1 MLSKQ
6 QLPRFFFLT
15 SILLGNLCF
24 IPIAL
29 GQNRPPQNP
38 SNRLP
43 DRWESSEFRPPAGGN
58 PNRTL
63 GGGSRNPSSSCI
75 SSEQLLPTALVPSF
89 SFGGITQEPYPQIS
103 WYLPPNRA
111 EAVEIIIFLDEDGIK
126 NEQDQEIY
134 STWYALKPTFFPLQ
148 NSGSPIPSQPLDQ
161 GKIMS
166 LQIPPNTGIN
176 PLEIGKL
183 YRWEVSLIC
192 DMNNR
197 TRDLPTAGYI
207 QRIPPKDGLNAQLGQ
222 ATPPDQAIL
231 YANAQLWYETLATVI
246 KMQRQGSQDPLLA
259 ANMNTMWVKLLTSA
273 GLESVAEQPLFLG
286 AVNP

>member
-24 IPIAL
+24 SPLAL
-29 GQNRPPQNP
+29 GQNRPSQTF

-43 DRWESSEFRPPAGGN
+43 DKWESSEFRPPASGN
-58 PNRTL
+58 PTTT
-63 GGGSRNPSSSCI
+63 GPGSSRGDGSCI
-75 SSEQLLPTALVPSF
+75 SSEQLLPTALVPVS

-103 WYLPPNRA
+103 WYLPLNRA
-111 EAVEIIIFLDEDGIK
+111 EAVEVTISEVTIS
-126 NEQDQEIY
+126 NEQVKEIY
-134 STWYALKPTFFPLQ
+134 STWYALKSNASPQQNPPNPL
-148 NSGSPIPSQPLDQ
+148 PSQSLEQ

-166 LQIPPNTGIN
+166 LQIPPHTGIS

-192 DMNNR
+192 DTNNR
-197 TRDLPTAGYI
+197 TRDLRTGGYI
-207 QRIPPKDGLNAQLGQ
+207 QRIPPKDGLNNQLEQ

-246 KMQRQGSQDPLLA
+246 KMQRQSSQDPILA
-259 ANMNTMWVKLLTSA
+259 ASMNTMWVKLLTSA
-273 GLESVAEQPLFLG
+273 GLEKVAEQPLFLSTM
-286 AVNP
+286 NPQQ

>member
-6 QLPRFFFLT
+6 QLPRFFFLA
-15 SILLGNLCF
+15 SILLGNLSF
-24 IPIAL
+24 IPLAL
-29 GQNRPPQNP
+29 GQNRPPQTF

-43 DRWESSEFRPPAGGN
+43 DQWESSEFRPPASGIPSRMG
-58 PNRTL
+58 

-75 SSEQLLPTALVPSF
+75 SSEQLLPTALVPVS

-111 EAVEIIIFLDEDGIK
+111 EGIEIIIF
-126 NEQDQEIY
+126 NEQDQEVY
-134 STWYALKPTFFPLQ
+134 STWYALKSTTSPQQNFANPL
-148 NSGSPIPSQPLDQ
+148 PSQPLEQ

-166 LQIPPNTGIN
+166 LQIPPNAGIN

-197 TRDLPTAGYI
+197 TRDIPTGGYI
-207 QRIPPKDGLNAQLGQ
+207 QRIPPKEGLNTQLEQ

-231 YANAQLWYETLATVI
+231 YANAQLWYETLSTVI
-246 KMQRQGSQDPLLA
+246 KMQRQDPQDPILA
-259 ANMNTMWVKLLTSA
+259 ANINTMWVKLLTSA
-273 GLESVAEQPLFLG
+273 GLEKVAEQPVFLG
-286 AVNP
+286 TANPQ

>member
-24 IPIAL
+24 FMPIAL
-29 GQNRPPQNP
+29 GQNRVPQNF

-43 DRWESSEFRPPAGGN
+43 DQWESDEFRPPTTGS
-58 PNRTL
+58 PNGTRP
-63 GGGSRNPSSSCI
+63 GGSRNPSSSCI
-75 SSEQLLPTALVPSF
+75 SSGQLLPTALVPAS
-89 SFGGITQEPYPQIS
+89 SLGGITQEPYPQIS

-111 EAVEIIIFLDEDGIK
+111 EALEITIF
-126 NEQDQEIY
+126 NEQNQEVY
-134 STWYALKPTFFPLQ
+134 STWYSLKPASSPQQNFANPLP
-148 NSGSPIPSQPLDQ
+148 NQPLDK

-166 LQIPPNTGIN
+166 LQIPPHTGIS

-192 DMNNR
+192 DVNNR
-197 TRDLPTAGYI
+197 TRDIPTGGYI
-207 QRIPPKDGLNAQLGQ
+207 QRIAPKDELNSQLAQ

-246 KMQRQGSQDPLLA
+246 KMQRQSPQDPILA
-259 ANMNTMWVKLLTSA
+259 ANINNMWVKLLTSA
-273 GLESVAEQPLFLG
+273 GLEKVAEQPVFLS
-286 AVNP
+286 AANSQQ

>member
-15 SILLGNLCF
+15 SILFGNLCF

-29 GQNRPPQNP
+29 GQNRPPQTF

-43 DRWESSEFRPPAGGN
+43 DRWESSEFRPPASGIPSRMG
-58 PNRTL
+58 

-75 SSEQLLPTALVPSF
+75 SSGQVLPTALVPVS

-111 EAVEIIIFLDEDGIK
+111 EGVEIIIF
-126 NEQDQEIY
+126 NEQDQEVY
-134 STWYALKPTFFPLQ
+134 STWYALKPTASPQQ
-148 NSGSPIPSQPLDQ
+148 NLANPQPSQLLDQ

-166 LQIPPNTGIN
+166 LQIPPNAGIN

-197 TRDLPTAGYI
+197 TRDIPTGGYI
-207 QRIPPKDGLNAQLGQ
+207 QRIPPKEGLNTQLEQ
-222 ATPPDQAIL
+222 ATPPDQAVL

-246 KMQRQGSQDPLLA
+246 KMQRQSSQDPILA
-259 ANMNTMWVKLLTSA
+259 ANINTMWVKLLTSA
-273 GLESVAEQPLFLG
+273 GLENVAEQPVFLG
-286 AVNP
+286 AANYQQNYQQ

>member
-6 QLPRFFFLT
+6 QLPHFFFLT

-24 IPIAL
+24 SSLAL
-29 GQNRPPQNP
+29 GQNRPPQTF

-43 DRWESSEFRPPAGGN
+43 DKWESTEFRPPASGN
-58 PNRTL
+58 PTSTQP
-63 GGGSRNPSSSCI
+63 GGSRGPNSFCI
-75 SSEQLLPTALVPSF
+75 PGRLLPTALVPAS
-89 SFGGITQEPYPQIS
+89 SLGGITQEPYPQIS

-111 EAVEIIIFLDEDGIK
+111 EAVEVTISEVTIS
-126 NEQDQEIY
+126 NEQDLKEIY
-134 STWYALKPTFFPLQ
+134 STWYALKSNASPQQNLSNPL
-148 NSGSPIPSQPLDQ
+148 PSQPLEQ

-166 LQIPPNTGIN
+166 LQIPPHKGIN

-192 DMNNR
+192 DMNNGNRNIR
-197 TRDLPTAGYI
+197 TFGYI
-207 QRIPPKDGLNAQLGQ
+207 QRIPPKERLNAQLEH

-246 KMQRQGSQDPLLA
+246 KMQRQSPQYPVLA
-259 ANMNTMWVKLLTSA
+259 ANINTMWVKLLTSA
-273 GLESVAEQPLFLG
+273 GLEQVAEQPLFLG
-286 AVNP
+286 AMNPQQ